1 MKDDIKDVRE
11 FGFGLLEVGMALVV
25 IAFAAA
31 GLSKLLTANA
41 DDTVSQWEAVL
52 LEKEPRML
60 EPADVIEMTGRY
72 LDGVANAPVLFV
84 PLMEAADEAQWIVCS
99 RQAGGDIRFAE
110 VARPTSAAFP
120 CRDMTSAARI
130 GSRFAT
136 MPTGSARGP
145 GS

>member
-1 MKDDIKDVRE
+1 MKDDIKDGRE

-72 LDGVANAPVLFV
+72 LDGVANAPVDRLQSTGRGRY
-84 PLMEAADEAQWIVCS
+84 PLCRGGQTYKRGIPLPGYDFSGPDWEPLRNHADRICT
-99 RQAGGDIRFAE
+99 RAGELNEWKDRSE
-110 VARPTSAAFP
+110 
-120 CRDMTSAARI
+120 
-130 GSRFAT
+130 
-136 MPTGSARGP
+136 
-145 GS
+145 